1 MVLRYGAESGILT
14 PSTTKGKQ
22 MFIVNDIVTTKDIN
36 GNTHR
41 GRIVELD
48 NFGFAVVRFY
58 GASESR
64 IHISQLTK
72 EII

>member
-1 MVLRYGAESGILT
+1 
-14 PSTTKGKQ
+14 
-22 MFIVNDIVTTKDIN
+22 MFIINDVVTTKDVS

-48 NFGFAVVRFY
+48 NFGFAVVSFY

-64 IHISQLTK
+64 IHITQLTK

>member
-1 MVLRYGAESGILT
+1 
-14 PSTTKGKQ
+14 

-41 GRIVELD
+41 GRILELD
-48 NFGFAVVRFY
+48 NFGFAVVSFY
-58 GASESR
+58 NASESR

-72 EII
+72 ENNK